1 MDVRQHAVNRLKNQR
16 IVVDVDQLNH
26 RVTSR
31 VNGGFLGGKGSFELL
46 VVFFRGGE
54 GVVAVANGEE
64 KRVCAESILQA
75 I

>member
-1 MDVRQHAVNRLKNQR
+1 MDVRQHSVNRLKNQR

-26 RVTSR
+26 RVTGR
-31 VNGGFLGGKGSFELL
+31 MNGGFLGGKGCFELL
-46 VVFFRGGE
+46 LVLFRGGE

-64 KRVCAESILQA
+64 KRGSAESILQA